1 MAILL
6 KYSSFILVYF
16 AVDKSGVDSTTGDGE
31 SQLCDSNVLSPEV
44 CVQDNTEVIAPC
56 ASSADCDDK
65 SSDQQSTKEGSTCA
79 AGEDCNPGLASDKTL
94 KKPML
99 MPRMAVSNPT
109 SPVHSIRV
117 PVTDCEPLG
126 VFSDPLSVS
135 TDSCHK
141 VATSADSDRAKAGS
155 VARRNLLIDLEPF
168 GATARTRSAAG
179 RVGVEGHTGVEG
191 HELRKTCSTGKLLVE
206 SYNSSDASSPG
217 SPVEAWSPMSS
228 GHGPMPDSI
237 PSPPMTNRAS
247 TLPAKTNLSSLPQDN
262 KSVGRSES
270 FSSAFRSAAS
280 VFASKFTELKQSMS
294 TPTSATRG
302 SSQSLSARPAKLHET
317 ETLLSESDED
327 RLLARASSNDCLS
340 SGTLQTSV
348 SSNKSSSSSV
358 TGTSSEDIAVPVQ
371 VAVTSRH
378 AHKPFGR
385 CPCCMHR
392 YVVRAL
398 GFLIF
403 VIPKT

>member
-1 MAILL
+1 MQ
-6 KYSSFILVYF
+6 SSSEMV
-16 AVDKSGVDSTTGDGE
+16 
-31 SQLCDSNVLSPEV
+31 
-44 CVQDNTEVIAPC
+44 PC
-56 ASSADCDDK
+56 ASSTDCDDK
-65 SSDQQSTKEGSTCA
+65 SSGQLSAQEGSMCA
-79 AGEDCNPGLASDKTL
+79 AGEACNPGLASDKTL
-94 KKPML
+94 KKPL
-99 MPRMAVSNPT
+99 LKTRMAVSNPT

-126 VFSDPLSVS
+126 VFTDPLSVS

-141 VATSADSDRAKAGS
+141 VAASADSDHAKAGS
-155 VARRNLLIDLEPF
+155 VARQNLLIDLEPF
-168 GATARTRSAAG
+168 STTTWTRSASG
-179 RVGVEGHTGVEG
+179 RVGVEG
-191 HELRKTCSTGKLLVE
+191 HELRKTCSTGRLQIE

-228 GHGPMPDSI
+228 GPTPDYI
-237 PSPPMTNRAS
+237 PSAPTTNRAS
-247 TLPAKTNLSSLPQDN
+247 TLPEKTNFSSLPPDN

-302 SSQSLSARPAKLHET
+302 SSQSLSGRPAKLHET
-317 ETLLSESDED
+317 EKLLSESDED

-340 SGTLQTSV
+340 GGTLRTSE

-371 VAVTSRH
+371 VAVASRH
-378 AHKPFGR
+378 GHKPFGR
-385 CPCCMHR
+385 CHCC
-392 YVVRAL
+392 VVM
-398 GFLIF
+398 
-403 VIPKT
+403 

>member
-1 MAILL
+1 MN
-6 KYSSFILVYF
+6 
-16 AVDKSGVDSTTGDGE
+16 KSGVDLTTDDGE
-31 SQLCDSNVLSPEV
+31 SQLCDSNVLSPEAGG
-44 CVQDNTEVIAPC
+44 QDSTDVVVTG

-94 KKPML
+94 KNPLL

-141 VATSADSDRAKAGS
+141 VAASTDSDSAKAGS

-168 GATARTRSAAG
+168 AATTRTRSAAG
-179 RVGVEGHTGVEG
+179 RVGVEG

-217 SPVEAWSPMSS
+217 SPVEAWSPMTP
-228 GHGPMPDSI
+228 GPTPDSI
-237 PSPPMTNRAS
+237 PSPSTTNRAS
-247 TLPAKTNLSSLPQDN
+247 TLPAKTNLPSLPQDN

-270 FSSAFRSAAS
+270 FSSALKSAAS
-280 VFASKFTELKQSMS
+280 VFTSKFAELKQSMS

-302 SSQSLSARPAKLHET
+302 SSQSLSGRQAKLHET

-385 CPCCMHR
+385 CHRCMHR
-392 YVVRAL
+392 YVVLAL
-398 GFLIF
+398 GFPIF
-403 VIPKT
+403 RIPKM